1 METRTIEKALALT
14 GKTMDDVNK
23 YRPVIWAGYWDYD
36 IVFSIEKFCYYLLS
50 PEFIEKYIENLKWE
64 VYPRWFEDS
73 PRLLREDIAR
83 WIYEYQKGNEE
94 PIISLLEKICG

>member
-36 IVFSIEKFCYYLLS
+36 IVFSIEKFWYYLLS
-50 PEFIEKYIENLKWE
+50 ESFIEKYMPLLFPFEITGDYEWYLQHTAKDFWE
-64 VYPRWFEDS
+64 
-73 PRLLREDIAR
+73 A
-83 WIYEYQKGNEE
+83 IYEYQKNNEQ
-94 PIISLLEKICG
+94 PLISLLEKIW